1 MHPAAR
7 HQALLRHLSRTGQ
20 ASVSELA
27 AALDVSDDTVRRDL
41 SQLAARGL
49 LLKNHGGALLADFHA
64 MARDAREQ
72 LLPDIKAALG
82 RAVAAAVAAAFP
94 AGGTLMLDAGSTLLA
109 VAQALPGPH
118 TVITHSLDIA
128 QALAGRSDI
137 RLVLAGGEW
146 DARQRLFSGEL
157 TVDGIRRYRA
167 DLAILGACAVHER
180 HGLTASEAGDAGVK
194 RAMIDCSEHRWLV
207 TDHLKFQRCAPHA
220 VAPLAAFA
228 RLFSDQAFA
237 CDPPLPLLQTLLPPA
252 DETRE

>member
-20 ASVSELA
+20 ASVAELA
-27 AALDVSDDTVRRDL
+27 AALEVSDDTVRRDL
-41 SQLAARGL
+41 NQLAARGL
-49 LLKNHGGALLADFHA
+49 LVKNHGGALLADVHA
-64 MARDAREQ
+64 LAREAREQ
-72 LLPDIKAALG
+72 LLPDLKSALG
-82 RAVAAAVAAAFP
+82 RAVAAAVTAALP

-128 QALAGRSDI
+128 HALAGRSDI

-146 DARQRLFSGEL
+146 DSRQRLFSGEL

-167 DLAILGACAVHER
+167 DLAILGACALHDR
-180 HGLTASEAGDAGVK
+180 HGLTASEAGDASVK
-194 RAMIDCSEHRWLV
+194 RAMIDCSEQHWLV

-237 CDPPLPLLQTLLPPA
+237 CDPPLALRQTILPPA

>member
-27 AALDVSDDTVRRDL
+27 AALEVSDDTVRRDL
-41 SQLAARGL
+41 NQLAARGL

-64 MARDAREQ
+64 MDRDFREQ
-72 LLPDIKAALG
+72 LLPDIKSALG
-82 RAVAAAVAAAFP
+82 RAVAEAVSTLLP
-94 AGGTLMLDAGSTLLA
+94 TGCTLMLDAGSTLLA
-109 VAQALPGPH
+109 VAKALRGPY

-146 DARQRLFSGEL
+146 DPRQRLFSGEA
-157 TVDGIRRYRA
+157 TVDCIRRYRA
-167 DLAILGACAVHER
+167 DLAIVGACAVHDR

-194 RAMIDCSEHRWLV
+194 RALLDCSEHRWLV

-228 RLFSDQAFA
+228 RLFADRPFA
-237 CDPPLPLLQTLLPPA
+237 CDPPLALRQTILPPSDA
-252 DETRE
+252 TQE